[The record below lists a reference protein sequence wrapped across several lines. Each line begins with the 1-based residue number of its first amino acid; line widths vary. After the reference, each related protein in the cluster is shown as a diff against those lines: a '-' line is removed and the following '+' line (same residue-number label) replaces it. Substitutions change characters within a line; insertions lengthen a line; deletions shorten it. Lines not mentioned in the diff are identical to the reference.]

1 MVNAVPAVGTIK
13 QGKRVNK
20 ASRMVATAIAL
31 LIASTQV
38 AAQKVYKCKGPN
50 GVTVYQQVQCADADG
65 ERVKIQAQPSQATIA
80 EAQARLH
87 AQNAAEAQRR
97 YEQVMRAS
105 APVVE
110 YYEPAPVAHQPP
122 PSSVNAQPALNPSSF
137 DPQRVGFSSSRGY
150 GPLRHRSPNSNTNMT
165 RTGPGY
171 TEPSRVQDQ
180 YGNGYMRPPGSD
192 FVIDQKTGRQC
203 LAVGGTIRCD

>member
-1 MVNAVPAVGTIK
+1 M
-13 QGKRVNK
+13 NK
-20 ASRMVATAIAL
+20 TSRMAAIAIAL
-31 LIASTQV
+31 LMANTQV

-65 ERVKIQAQPSQATIA
+65 ERVKIHAQPSQATVA
-80 EAQARLH
+80 EAQARLN
-87 AQNAAEAQRR
+87 AQSAAEARR
-97 YEQVMRAS
+97 QYEQSMRAS

-110 YYEPAPVAHQPP
+110 YYEPAPVTHQPP
-122 PSSVNAQPALNPSSF
+122 PSMVSTQPALNPSSF

-150 GPLRHRSPNSNTNMT
+150 EPLRHRSPNANTNLT

-180 YGNGYMRPPGSD
+180 YGNSYMRPPGSH